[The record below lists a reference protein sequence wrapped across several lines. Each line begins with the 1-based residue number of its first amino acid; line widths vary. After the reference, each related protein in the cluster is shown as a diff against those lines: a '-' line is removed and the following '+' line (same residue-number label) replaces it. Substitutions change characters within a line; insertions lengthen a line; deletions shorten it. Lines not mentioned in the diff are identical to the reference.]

1 MKVKITIPDYLS
13 VANFQKLQ
21 NLEHLS
27 DLEKLIET
35 IHVFT
40 GIDREEVAMWS
51 PKDLGKITNDLTSAM
66 EYKEIFYPVF
76 ELDGVNYG
84 YSDISQMSLGE
95 FIDLEKLSKE
105 PIKNLHEIMAIIY
118 RPIEKHKFDKMSWKT
133 LHGIRLF
140 TEKLDNIF
148 KWYTLQKYDSKDRE
162 SMSLIMAGLPV
173 QFALGA
179 LSFFLG
185 IVNIYLNSSLPS
197 LDNQT
202 KAKSMRIAEIMTEET
217 LGALTNIGDGLRH
230 YIHSP
235 KQIYSV
241 SQEKEVSLI

>member
-13 VANFQKLQ
+13 LSNFQRLQ
-21 NLEHLS
+21 NLEHLT

-40 GIDREEVAMWS
+40 GIDKEEIAMWS
-51 PKDLGKITNDLTSAM
+51 PKDIGKITMDLTKAM
-66 EYKEIFYPVF
+66 DYKEIFYPVIQIN
-76 ELDGVNYG
+76 EVNYG
-84 YSDISQMSLGE
+84 YSDISQMALGE
-95 FIDLEKLSKE
+95 FIDLEKLAKE

-118 RPIEKHKFDKMSWKT
+118 RPIEKHKFNKMSFKT
-133 LHGIRLF
+133 LHGVRLL

-148 KWYTLQKYDSKDRE
+148 KWYTLKKYTSKDRE
-162 SMSLIMAGLPV
+162 SASKIMAELPV

-197 LDNQT
+197 LDNKT
-202 KAKSMRIAEIMTEET
+202 KAKSLRIAEIMTGET
-217 LGALTNIGDGLRH
+217 LEALMSIGDGLRH

-241 SQEKEVSLI
+241 SQAKTVLLT